1 MSTQKGPSPG
11 CSPALSEKG
20 QMAGAV
26 AVCSSSS
33 GSLQRIFHAARKA
46 RKHRHERNGFA
57 KLDRADVCV
66 RITRWSLHLFF
77 CGDELVFRIFLRTV
91 RPPRPLPHIPHAMS
105 GFCLFTV
112 PDDIGP
118 VLIRRSRSQAKD
130 QSRRT
135 AAGVP
140 VSPLQ
145 KTQTRRNGGEQ
156 EKIAPWRRARM

>member
-1 MSTQKGPSPG
+1 MSTQTVHL
-11 CSPALSEKG
+11 PAAPRRPARRGNWQERYSS
-20 QMAGAV
+20 
-26 AVCSSSS
+26 CSSSS
-33 GSLQRIFHAARKA
+33 GSLQRIFHTARNA

-66 RITRWSLHLFF
+66 RIIKWSLHLFF
-77 CGDELVFRIFLRTV
+77 CGDEVVFRIFLRTV

-105 GFCLFTV
+105 GFCLFIV

-135 AAGVP
+135 AAGDARRP
-140 VSPLQ
+140 EVSPLQ
-145 KTQTRRNGGEQ
+145 SKQTRRN
-156 EKIAPWRRARM
+156 